1 MERKHRV
8 LIRVL
13 GALVVGLALIAM
25 GGYFGYDAGIRNGI
39 QEGFFCN
46 ALNTQTHV
54 SVLRGLRRAELEPSI
69 RLLEVSV
76 NAGVVLMTPQQDV
89 LGERTT
95 KAVHDTLLLV
105 KRYRDEYPW
114 SGTGQEIDSRV
125 AKTLANVDAKN

>member
-1 MERKHRV
+1 MKNTRQI
-8 LIRVL
+8 LIRIL
-13 GALVVGLALIAM
+13 GAITVGLALVVI
-25 GGYFGYDAGIRNGI
+25 GGYVGYDAGIKSGI

-46 ALNTQTHV
+46 ALNTQTYV
-54 SVLRGLRRAELEPSI
+54 SVLRGLRKSELEPSI

-89 LGERTT
+89 LAERTT

-125 AKTLANVDAKN
+125 AKTLANVDEKK

>member
-1 MERKHRV
+1 MERTRRL

-13 GALVVGLALIAM
+13 SSLTVGLALVAI
-25 GGYFGYDAGIRNGI
+25 GGYIGYDVGIKSGI

-46 ALNTQTHV
+46 ALNTQTYV
-54 SVLRGLRRAELEPSI
+54 SVLRGLRRSELEPSI
-69 RLLEVSV
+69 RFLEVSV

-89 LGERTT
+89 LAERTT

-114 SGTGQEIDSRV
+114 SGTGEEIDSRV
-125 AKTLANVDAKN
+125 AKALANVDAKN